1 MKGPVPVLNIS
12 QAGFAKSSALFFLFF
27 FVPYFVCSKLA
38 PGYRAAAAAAA
49 GAET

>member
-12 QAGFAKSSALFFLFF
+12 QAGFAKSSALLFF
-27 FVPYFVCSKLA
+27 SVPYFVCSKLA